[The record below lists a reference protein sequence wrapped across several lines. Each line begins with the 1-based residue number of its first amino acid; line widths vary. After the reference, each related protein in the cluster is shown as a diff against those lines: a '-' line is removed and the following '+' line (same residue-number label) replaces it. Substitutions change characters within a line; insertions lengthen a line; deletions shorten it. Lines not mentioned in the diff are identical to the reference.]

1 MTIGD
6 THRNVMS
13 FRNREAKGT
22 GSDAPRVSLL
32 SRIVAKLREH
42 VRTWPKRQI
51 EMQVEALG
59 GEK

>member
-1 MTIGD
+1 
-6 THRNVMS
+6 MS

-22 GSDAPRVSLL
+22 GSDASRVSLL
-32 SRIVAKLREH
+32 SRIVGKLREH

-59 GEK
+59 GEN